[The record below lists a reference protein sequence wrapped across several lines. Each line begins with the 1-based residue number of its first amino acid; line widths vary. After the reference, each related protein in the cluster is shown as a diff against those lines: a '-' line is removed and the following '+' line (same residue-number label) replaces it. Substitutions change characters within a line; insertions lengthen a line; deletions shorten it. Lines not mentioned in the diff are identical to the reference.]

1 MCASVRESETE
12 VYAAPQAA
20 HSSAA
25 GRHSLST
32 SHSRKSAGVQQGR
45 VSDLA
50 KKRMG
55 EVSAW
60 ASKAQKM

>member
-1 MCASVRESETE
+1 M
-12 VYAAPQAA
+12 
-20 HSSAA
+20 

-32 SHSRKSAGVQQGR
+32 SHTRKTAVQQGR

-55 EVSAW
+55 EMSAW
-60 ASKAQKM
+60 ASKAQKMCVFHPIQTVPAANVFSQC